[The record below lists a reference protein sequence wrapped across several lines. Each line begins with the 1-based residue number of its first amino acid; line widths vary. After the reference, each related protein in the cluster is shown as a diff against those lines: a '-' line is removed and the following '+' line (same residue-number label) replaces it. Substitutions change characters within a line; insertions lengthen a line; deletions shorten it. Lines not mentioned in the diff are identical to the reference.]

1 MRLVKATLLAGCAA
15 ATLLLAG
22 CESTEEKAQRNYE
35 SAVELAAK
43 GDTDRAEVV
52 LRNVFK
58 LNGEHHDARML
69 YAALMEQK
77 GDFDQAFRHYALVVE
92 QYPEE
97 IEARIKMARIAIRG
111 GSWDAASAVVDAARK
126 IAPDNPDLVP
136 LTIALDYSTAT
147 RRTDKDAA
155 QAAVTKAQALLAA
168 DPGNYFGQQVVID
181 NLVREQKFSA
191 ALDQVDKALASD
203 PKNLQFN
210 QIKLSLLGQLQDMP
224 GIGDQLR
231 YMVETFPDDA
241 EIRTSL
247 VRWYL
252 ANNDPDGAESFVR
265 SLVAK
270 GGEAIP
276 PRLALVQFLNQ
287 VRGMDVALA
296 ELDKLIAE
304 GLDNDTFRV
313 LKASM
318 LFDKG
323 DRQTGI
329 VQIEEL
335 IAAQEPSEAR
345 RNMQT
350 TLARMY
356 IADGQV
362 DKARAL
368 VESVLAEDAGDVNA
382 LKIKANWLIDQDQV
396 RDAVLALRTAL
407 DQAPRDPETITLL
420 ARAYERGGNRELM
433 VESLALAVDV
443 SNAAP
448 DETLRY
454 SRYLIDNEKYLT
466 AENVILRALRLD
478 PGNIQLLQAL
488 SEVYLGMNDLPRA
501 EQVATALRAMDTDQS
516 RLLATAIQATVL
528 QRSARTDE
536 SIQLMQTMV
545 DEGQSKLA
553 AQTVIIRTRL
563 ANGEVGEAR
572 AYMNE
577 LLAETPADSPDRT
590 GIEFLNGALTATE
603 GNYDGAKQIYRDIL
617 ARDNSLEQVWRALVS
632 TAVRQGN
639 DAEAEA
645 IVDESLV
652 VLPDSANL
660 RWIKAGLAE
669 KNGRIDEAISI
680 YEAVYAEDT
689 SSTIIAN
696 NLASLISTHRSDDE
710 SLQRAYVIARRL
722 RGLEIPAFQDTY
734 GWISFRMGN
743 QQEALENLE
752 PAAAGLPNDPSVQ
765 YHLAKVYLAAGRTE
779 EAAAKLQAAVDL
791 WEGSTIPLAE
801 TARAELA
808 AMSATPAAAP
818 ASSGTPA
825 APTAPAAPEAA
836 PAAATPAAPAASQ

>member
-15 ATLLLAG
+15 ATLLLSG

-35 SAVELAAK
+35 TAVALAAK
-43 GDTDRAEVV
+43 GDDERAEVV

-58 LNGEHHDARML
+58 LNGEHRDARML
-69 YAALMEQK
+69 YASLMEQD
-77 GDFDQAFRHYALVVE
+77 GDNEQAFRHYALVVE
-92 QYPEE
+92 QYPEDV
-97 IEARIKMARIAIRG
+97 EARIKMARIAIRS
-111 GSWDAASAVVDAARK
+111 GSWDIASQVLEAARK
-126 IAPDNPDLVP
+126 LDPKNPELKPLLV
-136 LTIALDYSTAT
+136 AMDYSAAT
-147 RRTDKDAA
+147 RRTDSAAA
-155 QAAVTKAQALLAA
+155 QAAVSQAQALLAE
-168 DPGNYFGQQVVID
+168 DPGNYFGHQVVID
-181 NLVREQKFSA
+181 NLVREQKYSA

-231 YMVETFPDDA
+231 FMVEAYPEDA

-252 ANNDPDGAESFVR
+252 ADNDPDGAEAFVR

-276 PRLALVQFLNQ
+276 PRIALVQFLTQ
-287 VRGMDVALA
+287 VRGMDAALA

-323 DRQTGI
+323 ERATGI
-329 VQIEEL
+329 VQVEEL
-335 IAAQEPSEAR
+335 VAAQEASEAR

-368 VESVLAEDAGDVNA
+368 VESVLAEDQGDVNA

-407 DQAPRDPETITLL
+407 DQSPRDSETITLL

-448 DETLRY
+448 AETLRY

-466 AENVILRALRLD
+466 AENVILRSLRLD
-478 PGNIQLLQAL
+478 PGNIDLLQAL

-501 EQVATALRAMDTDQS
+501 EQVASAVRELGTDQAK
-516 RLLATAIQATVL
+516 LLATGIQATVL

-536 SIQLMQTMV
+536 SIQLMQTMAA
-545 DEGQSKLA
+545 EGQSKLA

-603 GNYDGAKQIYRDIL
+603 GNYDGAKAIYRGIL

-652 VLPDSANL
+652 VLPKSANL

-752 PAAAGLPNDPSVQ
+752 PAAEGLPKDPSVQ
-765 YHLAKVYLAAGRTE
+765 YHLAKVYLAAGRAE

-791 WEGSTIPLAE
+791 WAESKIPLAE

-808 AMSATPAAAP
+808 AMSAPAAIPAPAPAPAAPASPSAAAP
-818 ASSGTPA
+818 A
-825 APTAPAAPEAA
+825 
-836 PAAATPAAPAASQ
+836 Q